1 MNSWSSRELEEA
13 SSSPLAMICVNS
25 SGRGYQWGTTS
36 RPINGQNKFH
46 LPHHAGHKSVDVTSS
61 SFVCGHPHR
70 TVPYMFKRRG
80 SIRVEVEVSVHW
92 KPQIIRNLC
101 LEIGDPKEVKSNP
114 NLGLDLTSLPTL
126 CICMVSAVWHETS
139 SQCSSLQQGVKLVR
153 KCKTISNS
161 IYTLLCYVTKYSKRL
176 FSTIQAE
183 NQKLLCENCFLLVN
197 NNTMKFN

>member
-92 KPQIIRNLC
+92 KTQIIRNLC
-101 LEIGDPKEVKSNP
+101 LEIGVRF
-114 NLGLDLTSLPTL
+114 DLLAYPLHMYGQCCMTWDFISMLIFTTRGQTSQEMQDHLKFDLHFTVVL
-126 CICMVSAVWHETS
+126 CHKVF
-139 SQCSSLQQGVKLVR
+139 Q
-153 KCKTISNS
+153 KT
-161 IYTLLCYVTKYSKRL
+161 
-176 FSTIQAE
+176 F
-183 NQKLLCENCFLLVN
+183 
-197 NNTMKFN
+197 

>member
-1 MNSWSSRELEEA
+1 MGYYQSSHKWPKQIPSSA
-13 SSSPLAMICVNS
+13 SC
-25 SGRGYQWGTTS
+25 
-36 RPINGQNKFH
+36 RPQKRRR
-46 LPHHAGHKSVDVTSS
+46 DVFFFCLRAST
-61 SFVCGHPHR
+61 PHR
-70 TVPYMFKRRG
+70 TIHVQEEGVNQGGGG
-80 SIRVEVEVSVHW
+80 SFCSL
-92 KPQIIRNLC
+92 KT
-101 LEIGDPKEVKSNP
+101 P
-114 NLGLDLTSLPTL
+114 NYQESLSWDWGLGLDLTSLPTL

-197 NNTMKFN
+197 NNTMKFT

>member
-70 TVPYMFKRRG
+70 SVPYMFKRRG

-92 KPQIIRNLC
+92 KTQIIRNLC
-101 LEIGDPKEVKSNP
+101 LEIGVR
-114 NLGLDLTSLPTL
+114 LDLLTYPCT
-126 CICMVSAVWHETS
+126 CMVSAVWHETS

-161 IYTLLCYVTKYSKRL
+161 IYTLLWCYVTKYSKRL

-197 NNTMKFN
+197 NNTMKFT

>member
-92 KPQIIRNLC
+92 TTKIIRNLC
-101 LEIGDPKEVKSNP
+101 LEIGDP

-161 IYTLLCYVTKYSKRL
+161 IYTLLQCHKVFQNFL
-176 FSTIQAE
+176 IQAE

-197 NNTMKFN
+197 NNTMKFT

>member
-1 MNSWSSRELEEA
+1 MAKTNSIFRIMPATKASTWRLLLLSAGIHTAPYHTCSRGGGQ
-13 SSSPLAMICVNS
+13 
-25 SGRGYQWGTTS
+25 SGWRW
-36 RPINGQNKFH
+36 KF
-46 LPHHAGHKSVDVTSS
+46 LFIEKPKLSGI
-61 SFVCGHPHR
+61 FVLR
-70 TVPYMFKRRG
+70 
-80 SIRVEVEVSVHW
+80 
-92 KPQIIRNLC
+92 
-101 LEIGDPKEVKSNP
+101 
-114 NLGLDLTSLPTL
+114 LGLDLTSLPTL
-126 CICMVSAVWHETS
+126 CTCMVSAVWHETS